1 MSCGNPH
8 QTPCTDVLH
17 ALVLFIDGEIEDQQ
31 VSHAIE
37 FHLSECP
44 PCADEQLAEHRFR
57 KLLSRSCTETA
68 PQELRQRIAS
78 DLAVQSISWSQT
90 ITYTEIST
98 DSFIQTHVEIRESYE
113 QE

>member
-8 QTPCTDVLH
+8 QTPCTDVLY
-17 ALVLFIDGEIEDQQ
+17 ALVLFIDGELQDQQ

-37 FHLSECP
+37 IHLSECP
-44 PCADEQLAEHRFR
+44 PCADEQLAEQRFR

-68 PQELRQRIAS
+68 PQELRQRIVS

-98 DSFIQTHVEIRESYE
+98 DTFIQTQVEIRESYE

>member
-1 MSCGNPH
+1 
-8 QTPCTDVLH
+8 LH
-17 ALVLFIDGEIEDQQ
+17 ALVLFIDGEIADQQ

-37 FHLSECP
+37 IHLSECP
-44 PCADEQLAEHRFR
+44 PCADEQVAEHRFR

-98 DSFIQTHVEIRESYE
+98 DSFIQTHVEIHESYE

>member
-8 QTPCTDVLH
+8 QTQCTDVLH

-37 FHLSECP
+37 IHLSECP
-44 PCADEQLAEHRFR
+44 PCADEQVAEHRFR

-68 PQELRQRIAS
+68 PQELRQRFAF
-78 DLAVQSISWSQT
+78 VHFPTQT
-90 ITYTEIST
+90 TLL
-98 DSFIQTHVEIRESYE
+98 
-113 QE
+113 

>member
-17 ALVLFIDGEIEDQQ
+17 SLFLFIDGEIEDQQ

-37 FHLSECP
+37 IHLSECP
-44 PCADEQLAEHRFR
+44 PCADEQAAEHRFR

-68 PQELRQRIAS
+68 PKELRQRITS
-78 DLAVQSISWSQT
+78 DLTAQSISWSQT

-98 DSFIQTHVEIRESYE
+98 DTFIQTHVEIRESYE